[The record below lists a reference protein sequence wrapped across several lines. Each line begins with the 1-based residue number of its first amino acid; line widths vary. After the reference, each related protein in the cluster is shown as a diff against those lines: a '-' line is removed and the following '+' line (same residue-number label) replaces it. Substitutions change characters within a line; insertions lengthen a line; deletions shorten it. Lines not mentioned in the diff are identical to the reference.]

1 MSETSNPALS
11 AARIFSPDE
20 RQALYDIIQHRRDVR
35 DEFLSTPIDP
45 DALRRVLKAAH
56 AAPVRR
62 VITTLEFHFDRRRS
76 NPQSDESR
84 LYKGQ

>member
-35 DEFLSTPIDP
+35 DEFLEPIDP

-56 AAPVRR
+56 AASPSGYHNP
-62 VITTLEFHFDRRRS
+62 EFHFDRRRS